1 MSEQQEHGKIQHRR
15 SRTEAEQ
22 LLDAFE
28 SSGLRRREFCQQHGV
43 AVGTLDVWRKRR
55 RQERS
60 TLTGKRLRA
69 SKVHVGKE
77 VAISGR
83 LVAVEIAGRPS
94 SGKLTVVLPRGQCVE
109 VFEGFDAATLAF
121 AGCAGSSVGRV
132 WAGAGNTDLSGGRCN
147 GHAQGLQRVVRSG
160 ARAFAK
166 RATEWACV
174 SVLQRATQSSEA
186 DVLGW
191 QWVMGVCEKI
201 GERHVS
207 LAGS

>member
-1 MSEQQEHGKIQHRR
+1 MSEQREHGKIQQRR

-60 TLTGKRLRA
+60 TLAGKRLGR

-77 VAISGR
+77 VAIGGR

-94 SGKLTVVLPRGQCVE
+94 SGKLTVVLPRGQRVE
-109 VFEGFDAATLAF
+109 VFEGFDAATLERLL
-121 AGCAGSSVGRV
+121 GVLDRV
-132 WAGAGNTDLSGGRCN
+132 
-147 GHAQGLQRVVRSG
+147 
-160 ARAFAK
+160 
-166 RATEWACV
+166 
-174 SVLQRATQSSEA
+174 
-186 DVLGW
+186 
-191 QWVMGVCEKI
+191 
-201 GERHVS
+201 
-207 LAGS
+207 